1 MKRLT
6 AKRPV
11 LYIGRMYK
19 AGETL
24 PANDQ
29 KMVTAWLGAGS
40 AEWTGE
46 QSAAPEQA
54 AEVTGGAQDAQDG
67 ANGAGDAPQNGQGEN
82 GAQDGQGENGAQ
94 DGQKTAQDG
103 ANGAGDA
110 PQNGQ
115 GENGAQDGQK
125 TAQGGGM
132 VEGNLDPAQL
142 EGMNK
147 DALLALAKDMGV
159 DLPRGAT
166 KALIIERLAAVPVQ
180 APASEDNG
188 GAQ

>member
-11 LYIGRMYK
+11 LYMGRMYK

-54 AEVTGGAQDAQDG
+54 AEVTGGGQDAQDG
-67 ANGAGDAPQNGQGEN
+67 ANGAGDA
-82 GAQDGQGENGAQ
+82 
-94 DGQKTAQDG
+94 
-103 ANGAGDA
+103 
-110 PQNGQ
+110 
-115 GENGAQDGQK
+115 QDGQK
-125 TAQGGGM
+125 TAQGGGV

>member
-11 LYIGRMYK
+11 LYMGRMYK

-54 AEVTGGAQDAQDG
+54 AEVTGGGQDAQDG
-67 ANGAGDAPQNGQGEN
+67 ANGAGD
-82 GAQDGQGENGAQ
+82 
-94 DGQKTAQDG
+94 
-103 ANGAGDA
+103 
-110 PQNGQ
+110 
-115 GENGAQDGQK
+115 AQDGQK

>member
-94 DGQKTAQDG
+94 DGQKTAQEDVYKRQTQAWDLRSG
-103 ANGAGDA
+103 PCRPPNPQKQRA
-110 PQNGQ
+110 PCPLSIGSQ
-115 GENGAQDGQK
+115 
-125 TAQGGGM
+125 
-132 VEGNLDPAQL
+132 
-142 EGMNK
+142 
-147 DALLALAKDMGV
+147 
-159 DLPRGAT
+159 
-166 KALIIERLAAVPVQ
+166 RLRIGSKSSA
-180 APASEDNG
+180 EK
-188 GAQ
+188 

>member
-11 LYIGRMYK
+11 LYMGRMYK

-54 AEVTGGAQDAQDG
+54 AEVTGGGQDAQDG
-67 ANGAGDAPQNGQGEN
+67 ANGAGD
-82 GAQDGQGENGAQ
+82 
-94 DGQKTAQDG
+94 
-103 ANGAGDA
+103 
-110 PQNGQ
+110 
-115 GENGAQDGQK
+115 AQDGQK

-180 APASEDNG
+180 APTSEDNG

>member
-1 MKRLT
+1 MKRLI
-6 AKRPV
+6 AKREI
-11 LYIGRMYK
+11 LYQGRMYEP
-19 AGETL
+19 GEIL
-24 PANDQ
+24 PAQDGT
-29 KMVTAWLGAGS
+29 MVAAWQSAGS

-54 AEVTGGAQDAQDG
+54 AEVTGGGQDAQDG
-67 ANGAGDAPQNGQGEN
+67 ANGAGDAQDGQDGANGAGD
-82 GAQDGQGENGAQ
+82 AQDGQGENGAQ
-94 DGQKTAQDG
+94 DGQKTAQ
-103 ANGAGDA
+103 
-110 PQNGQ
+110 
-115 GENGAQDGQK
+115 
-125 TAQGGGM
+125 GGGV

>member
-11 LYIGRMYK
+11 LYMGRMYK

-40 AEWTGE
+40 AKWTGE
-46 QSAAPEQA
+46 QSAAPEQT
-54 AEVTGGAQDAQDG
+54 AEVTSGGQNAQDG
-67 ANGAGDAPQNGQGEN
+67 ANGAGDAQDTQDEN
-82 GAQDGQGENGAQ
+82 DAQ

-103 ANGAGDA
+103 
-110 PQNGQ
+110 
-115 GENGAQDGQK
+115 E
-125 TAQGGGM
+125 M
-132 VEGNLDPAQL
+132 MEGNLDPAQL

-147 DALLALAKDMGV
+147 DALLALAKDMDV

-166 KALIIERLAAVPVQ
+166 KALIVERLAAVPVQ

>member
-11 LYIGRMYK
+11 LYMGRMYK

-54 AEVTGGAQDAQDG
+54 AEVTGGGQDDQDGANGAGDAQDAQDG
-67 ANGAGDAPQNGQGEN
+67 ANGAGD
-82 GAQDGQGENGAQ
+82 AQDGQGENGAQ

-103 ANGAGDA
+103 
-110 PQNGQ
+110 
-115 GENGAQDGQK
+115 E
-125 TAQGGGM
+125 M
-132 VEGNLDPAQL
+132 MEGNLDPAQL

-147 DALLALAKDMGV
+147 ETLLALAKDMGV

>member
-54 AEVTGGAQDAQDG
+54 AEVTGGAQD
-67 ANGAGDAPQNGQGEN
+67 
-82 GAQDGQGENGAQ
+82 
-94 DGQKTAQDG
+94 AQDG

>member
-11 LYIGRMYK
+11 LYMGRMYK

-54 AEVTGGAQDAQDG
+54 AEVTGGGQD
-67 ANGAGDAPQNGQGEN
+67 
-82 GAQDGQGENGAQ
+82 AQ
-94 DGQKTAQDG
+94 DGQKTAKDG

-125 TAQGGGM
+125 TAQDGGM

>member
-11 LYIGRMYK
+11 LYMGRMYK

-40 AEWTGE
+40 AEWIGE

-54 AEVTGGAQDAQDG
+54 AEVTGGGQDAQDTR
-67 ANGAGDAPQNGQGEN
+67 DEN
-82 GAQDGQGENGAQ
+82 GAR
-94 DGQKTAQDG
+94 
-103 ANGAGDA
+103 
-110 PQNGQ
+110 
-115 GENGAQDGQK
+115 DGQK

-132 VEGNLDPAQL
+132 VEGNMDPAQL

>member
-11 LYIGRMYK
+11 LYMGRMYK

-54 AEVTGGAQDAQDG
+54 AEVTGGGQDAQDG
-67 ANGAGDAPQNGQGEN
+67 TNGAGD
-82 GAQDGQGENGAQ
+82 AQ

-110 PQNGQ
+110 QNGQ

-132 VEGNLDPAQL
+132 VEGNLDPTQL

>member
-11 LYIGRMYK
+11 LYMGRMYK

-54 AEVTGGAQDAQDG
+54 AEVTGGGQDAQD
-67 ANGAGDAPQNGQGEN
+67 
-82 GAQDGQGENGAQ
+82 
-94 DGQKTAQDG
+94 
-103 ANGAGDA
+103 
-110 PQNGQ
+110 
-115 GENGAQDGQK
+115 GAQDGQK

>member
-11 LYIGRMYK
+11 LYMGRMYK

-54 AEVTGGAQDAQDG
+54 AEVTGGGQD
-67 ANGAGDAPQNGQGEN
+67 
-82 GAQDGQGENGAQ
+82 AQ

-110 PQNGQ
+110 QNGQ

-132 VEGNLDPAQL
+132 VEGNLDPAKL

>member
-11 LYIGRMYK
+11 LYMGRMYK

-54 AEVTGGAQDAQDG
+54 AEVTGGGQDAQDG
-67 ANGAGDAPQNGQGEN
+67 ANGAGDAQDTQDKND
-82 GAQDGQGENGAQ
+82 AQDGANGAGDAQDTQDKNDAQ

-103 ANGAGDA
+103 
-110 PQNGQ
+110 
-115 GENGAQDGQK
+115 E
-125 TAQGGGM
+125 M
-132 VEGNLDPAQL
+132 MEGNLDPVQL

>member
-11 LYIGRMYK
+11 LYMGRMYK

-54 AEVTGGAQDAQDG
+54 AEVTGGGQDAQDGANGAGDAQDAQDG
-67 ANGAGDAPQNGQGEN
+67 ANGAGDA
-82 GAQDGQGENGAQ
+82 QD
-94 DGQKTAQDG
+94 
-103 ANGAGDA
+103 
-110 PQNGQ
+110 GQ

>member
-11 LYIGRMYK
+11 LYMGRMYK

-54 AEVTGGAQDAQDG
+54 AEVTGGAQD
-67 ANGAGDAPQNGQGEN
+67 
-82 GAQDGQGENGAQ
+82 
-94 DGQKTAQDG
+94 AQDG